1 MDKYKVAIVIPAFN
15 EEATISAVVQSVKKY
30 GTVIVINDA
39 STDKTKQI
47 AESVGAIVVNHSEN
61 QGYDG
66 ALNSGFIKADGL
78 GCDAIITFDAD
89 GQHSAKLLKKY
100 INELKNGVDLVL
112 GIRPN
117 PARIAEKLFMYYTRA
132 KFKWQ
137 DPLCGMKGYSM
148 ELYRKCGHFDSRSS
162 IGTELATYGLVNG
175 FSYAQIYI
183 EITKRKDQPRFSSI
197 FKANFKIM
205 KALFYLIGSKKVKK
219 LRVS

>member
-66 ALNSGFIKADGL
+66 ALNSGFIKADEL

-117 PARIAEKLFMYYTRA
+117 PARIAEKLFMYYTRF
-132 KFKWQ
+132 KFKWH

-148 ELYRKCGHFDSRSS
+148 ELYRKCGHFDSRGS
-162 IGTELATYGLVNG
+162 IGTELATYGLVNS

-183 EITKRKDQPRFSSI
+183 EITERKDQPRFSSI

>member
-117 PARIAEKLFMYYTRA
+117 PARIAEKLFMYYTRS
-132 KFKWQ
+132 KFKWY

-148 ELYRKCGHFDSRSS
+148 ELYRKCGHFDSRGS
-162 IGTELATYGLVNG
+162 IGTELATYGLVNS

-219 LRVS
+219 

>member
-1 MDKYKVAIVIPAFN
+1 MDKYQVAIVIPAFN

-78 GCDAIITFDAD
+78 GCDAVITFDAD

-117 PARIAEKLFMYYTRA
+117 PARIAEKLFMYYTQS
-132 KFKWQ
+132 KFKWH

-162 IGTELATYGLVNG
+162 IGTELATYGLVNS

-183 EITKRKDQPRFSSI
+183 EIKERKDQPRFSSI

-205 KALFYLIGSKKVKK
+205 KALFYLIVSKK
-219 LRVS
+219 

>member
-117 PARIAEKLFMYYTRA
+117 PARIAEKLFMYYTRS
-132 KFKWQ
+132 KFKWH

-162 IGTELATYGLVNG
+162 IGTELATYGLVNS

-183 EITKRKDQPRFSSI
+183 EITERKDQPRFSSI

-219 LRVS
+219 